1 MREGQEGSGRR
12 KTSKYFAANKQKQK
26 GDEEVEDLPAKRKAQ
41 NDGVQSVKAPPS
53 KKVHKVEDDEED
65 DDFSVPKKKN
75 GASPSKKLK
84 SSSGMGIAQKPVD
97 VNESDE
103 DDVKNI
109 ESPLKSGGRGRGG
122 RGVSG
127 APGGGRGRGGGRGGF
142 MNFGERKDPPHKGEK
157 VNGKWDLSDS
167 IGYTN
172 W

>member
-53 KKVHKVEDDEED
+53 KKVRKVEDDEED

-84 SSSGMGIAQKPVD
+84 SSSGRVIAQKPVD
-97 VNESDE
+97 VNEIDE

-127 APGGGRGRGGGRGGF
+127 APSGGRGRGSGRGGF